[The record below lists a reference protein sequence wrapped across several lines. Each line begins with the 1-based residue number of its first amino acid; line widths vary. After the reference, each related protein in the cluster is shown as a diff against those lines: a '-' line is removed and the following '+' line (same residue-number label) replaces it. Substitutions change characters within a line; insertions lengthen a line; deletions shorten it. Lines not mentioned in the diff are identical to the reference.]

1 MARPVKTRGG
11 VGHGLTGHGLLAMLG
26 VACAAVGV
34 VLLAGFGG
42 SAPDAALTAAEVLG
56 SVLVGMAVMVLAAV
70 ALLRAGR
77 R

>member
-1 MARPVKTRGG
+1 MRAGSRGRQWS
-11 VGHGLTGHGLLAMLG
+11 LAVLG

-34 VLLAGFGG
+34 VLLAGSGG
-42 SAPDAALTAAEVLG
+42 ARPATALTPSDVLG

-70 ALLRAGR
+70 ALMRAGR